1 MRRNKYFLVFLSA
14 LIFFSIV
21 LGLMTRFSFKQEF
34 SAEEILNKADQYA
47 VSSNEDDSSYL
58 AIYFDNNMENLSQIK
73 DKSNVIIKVKVTN
86 DRQTYMSTTL
96 SGVDVSEVYKGNGIK
111 KGDHIYIYEPSSFFR
126 SSYSTM
132 GGYNLMHRDS
142 EYILFLK
149 HLKIPEG
156 YKYKGKEAISFM
168 PVSTYYSK
176 YPLNSNGNTRVIG
189 KDELKKGI
197 SYGVVKE
204 FDLIT
209 ENVHNLEKYNAFKKE
224 VLQNITGLSHPAP
237 L

>member
-1 MRRNKYFLVFLSA
+1 MRRNKIFLTFLSA

-21 LGLMTRFSFKQEF
+21 LGLMTRYSFKQEV
-34 SAEEILNKADQYA
+34 SAEKISNEGDKYG
-47 VSSNEDDSSYL
+47 VSSQEDDSYL
-58 AIYFDNNMENLSQIK
+58 AIYFNNNMDNLSQIK
-73 DKSNVIIKVKVTN
+73 DKSNVIIKAKVTN
-86 DRQTYMSTTL
+86 DRQTYSSATL
-96 SGVDVSEVYKGNGIK
+96 SEVDVSEVYKGNGIK
-111 KGDHIYIYEPSSFFR
+111 KGDHIYIYEPSNFIN
-126 SSYSTM
+126 SSYSTL
-132 GGYNLMHRDS
+132 GGYNLMHGDG

-149 HLKIPEG
+149 NLKIPEG
-156 YKYKGKEAISFM
+156 YKYIGKEAISFM

-197 SYGVVKE
+197 SYVEVKE

-209 ENVHNLEKYNAFKKE
+209 ENVQIFEKYKTLKKE
-224 VLQNITGLSHPAP
+224 VLQNLTGLSHPAP

>member
-1 MRRNKYFLVFLSA
+1 MRRNKIFLVFLSA

-34 SAEEILNKADQYA
+34 SAEEILNKGDKYA
-47 VSSNEDDSSYL
+47 VSSQEDDRSL
-58 AIYFDNNMENLSQIK
+58 AIYFDNNMDDISQIK

-86 DRQTYMSTTL
+86 DRQNYMRATL

-111 KGDHIYIYEPSSFFR
+111 KGDHIYIYEPGFFFR
-126 SSYSTM
+126 SSYSTE
-132 GGYNLMHRDS
+132 GGYNLMHGDR

-176 YPLNSNGNTRVIG
+176 YPLNSNGNTRVIS

-197 SYGVVKE
+197 SYGEVKE
-204 FDLIT
+204 FDIIT
-209 ENVHNLEKYNAFKKE
+209 ENVQIFEKYNALKEE
-224 VLQNITGLSHPAP
+224 VLQNLTGL
-237 L
+237 LKT